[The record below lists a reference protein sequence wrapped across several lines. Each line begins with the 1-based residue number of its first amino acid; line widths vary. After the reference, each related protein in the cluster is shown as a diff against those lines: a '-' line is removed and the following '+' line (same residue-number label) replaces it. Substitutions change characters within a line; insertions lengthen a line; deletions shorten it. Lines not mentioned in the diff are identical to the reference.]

1 MDKWLIALNYCRE
14 KGIPPEWIINP
25 KDFKS
30 HQQSAAR
37 KAVIKELRKKGFS
50 YKEIKIVC
58 PVNDRTISRV
68 NKNLGLKEARKAE
81 GVETQIAPTLNPLNK
96 CLTIPSASV
105 IERA

>member
-1 MDKWLIALNYCRE
+1 MEKWLIALNYCRE
-14 KGIPPEWIINP
+14 KGIRPEWIIYPNN
-25 KDFKS
+25 FKS

-68 NKNLGLKEARKAE
+68 NKNLGLKEACKSR
-81 GVETQIAPTLNPLNK
+81 GRRDTDCPNPEPVKKDVALVSG
-96 CLTIPSASV
+96 L
-105 IERA
+105 R